1 MEESTNSIREVISLS
16 EPAKK
21 MLYALMG
28 FFGLLGATMAKYSID
43 LSSVAAQQTINQ
55 RQIEENTKNLNSF
68 ALTVSRLAASIEADR
83 LIDQERN
90 QTAQRERRE
99 LREALQQL
107 VVKNL

>member
-1 MEESTNSIREVISLS
+1 MEESTNSVREIILLS
-16 EPAKK
+16 DPAKK
-21 MLYALMG
+21 LIGASIMCA
-28 FFGLLGATMAKYSID
+28 FGLGIIMIKYSID

-55 RQIEENTKNLNSF
+55 QQIEENTKNLNSF

-83 LIDQERN
+83 LVDQERN

-99 LREALQQL
+99 LREAVQQL